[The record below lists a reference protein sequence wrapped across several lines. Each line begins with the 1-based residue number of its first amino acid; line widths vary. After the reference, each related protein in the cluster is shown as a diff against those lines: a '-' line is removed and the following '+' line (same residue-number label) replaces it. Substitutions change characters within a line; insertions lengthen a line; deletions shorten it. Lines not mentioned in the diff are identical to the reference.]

1 MATVYLCIGT
11 QKTGTTSLQ
20 RFMAMNKEA
29 LRKQGFCYP
38 GMDFLGFESI
48 YNKRNGHFLAY
59 LSFNEERVRNR
70 EEERKK
76 REEAYSMLAQAAKE
90 YPNIVLSDEV
100 IWYQCKKYK
109 NFWQEVVE
117 EFKKINC
124 EVKVVVYLRR
134 QDLVLQSLWNQ
145 RVKRKPCITQ
155 TFDEWLQENGHKW
168 FPLDYYGHLMK
179 IAKVVGKENIFVRVF
194 EKGQFE
200 GAENSLLS
208 DYMQTIGLQM
218 TDEFIIDKQ
227 EVNFALSGNFIKMKQ
242 IMNSMPEYLE
252 MDNFMWEELVSASVC
267 QASQNKHEKTSMLS
281 YEEGQ
286 LFMQQFEE
294 GNRRVAQEFL
304 GREDG
309 VLFREPIPNL
319 PKWRGNEETMNRDML
334 TFLLEM
340 FCKYENEI
348 RELNTRIEDLEKEM
362 GIVGR
367 EQKKLANRSGLVSK
381 GYRKV
386 KRMIKNGALQ

>member
-11 QKTGTTSLQ
+11 QKTGTTFLQ

-29 LRKQGFCYP
+29 LAKQGYCYP
-38 GMDFLGFESI
+38 RMHSLGFGTI
-48 YNKRNGHFLAY
+48 YNNRNGHFLAY
-59 LSFNEERVRNR
+59 LSFNEERMRDR

-76 REEAYSMLAQAAKE
+76 WEEGYRLLAKAAE
-90 YPNIVLSDEV
+90 GYPNIVISDEI
-100 IWYQCKKYK
+100 IWYQCRKYRG
-109 NFWQEVVE
+109 FWQEVVN

-134 QDLVLQSLWNQ
+134 QDQVLQSLWNQ
-145 RVKRKPCITQ
+145 RVKRTPCITQ
-155 TFDEWLQENGHKW
+155 PFDVWLQGNGHKW

-179 IAKVVGKENIFVRVF
+179 IAKVVGKENVLVRVF

-200 GAENSLLS
+200 GADNSLLS

-218 TDEFIIDKQ
+218 TDDFIIDKQ

-242 IMNSMPEYLE
+242 IMNGMPEYLE

-267 QASQNKHEKTSMLS
+267 QASQNKYEKASMLS
-281 YEEGQ
+281 YEEWQ
-286 LFMQQFEE
+286 SFMQQFEE

-309 VLFREPIPNL
+309 VLFREPIQDL
-319 PKWRGNEETMNRDML
+319 PKWQVNENTMYRDML
-334 TFLLEM
+334 TFLVEM
-340 FCKYENEI
+340 CCKYENDF
-348 RELNTRIEDLEKEM
+348 RKLNSRIEDLEKEI
-362 GIVGR
+362 GIVSR
-367 EQKKLANRSGLVSK
+367 EQKKLANNGSLVEK

-386 KRMIKNGALQ
+386 RRLIKNGISQ

>member
-20 RFMAMNKEA
+20 RFMAMNTEA
-29 LRKQGFCYP
+29 LKKQGFCYP
-38 GMDFLGFESI
+38 RMDSLGFENI
-48 YNKRNGHFLAY
+48 YNNRNGHFLAY
-59 LSFNEERVRNR
+59 LSFSETRVRDR
-70 EEERKK
+70 EKERKK
-76 REEAYSMLAQAAKE
+76 REDAYRILEPIAKE
-90 YPNIVLSDEV
+90 YPNIVLSDEI
-100 IWYQCKKYK
+100 IWYQCRKYK
-109 NFWQEVVE
+109 KFWQEVVA
-117 EFKKINC
+117 EFEKINC

-134 QDLVLQSLWNQ
+134 QDLLLQSLWNQ

-155 TFDEWLQENGHKW
+155 TFEDWLQGNGYKW

-179 IAKVVGKENIFVRVF
+179 IAQVVGKENMLVRVF

-200 GAENSLLS
+200 GTKNSLLS

-218 TDEFIIDKQ
+218 TDDFIIDKQ

-267 QASQNKHEKTSMLS
+267 QASQNKQEKASMLS
-281 YEEGQ
+281 CEEWR

-309 VLFREPIPNL
+309 VLFHEPIPDL
-319 PKWRGNEETMNRDML
+319 PKWQVNENTMYRDML
-334 TFLLEM
+334 TFLVEM
-340 FCKYENEI
+340 CCKYENEV
-348 RELNTRIEDLEKEM
+348 RELNTRIGDLEKEV

-367 EQKKLANRSGLVSK
+367 EQKKLANKGGLVSK
-381 GYRKV
+381 SYRKV
-386 KRMIKNGALQ
+386 KKMIKNGTVQ